1 MAKRGGKGRKGSKGG
16 RKGGKGSA
24 AKKSKHIPL
33 KILEKRLGKLNS
45 VVKSRGGDAY
55 S

>member
-1 MAKRGGKGRKGSKGG
+1 MAKGKRG
-16 RKGGKGSA
+16 KGGKGKGKGKRGG
-24 AKKSKHIPL
+24 AKAKSKHIPL